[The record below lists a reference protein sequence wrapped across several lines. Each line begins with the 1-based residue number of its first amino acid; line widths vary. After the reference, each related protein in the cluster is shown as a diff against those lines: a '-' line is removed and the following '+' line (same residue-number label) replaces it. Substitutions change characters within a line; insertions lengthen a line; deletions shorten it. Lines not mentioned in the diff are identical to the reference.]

1 MSKTNKKFNKN
12 YDFYSD
18 EFEENY
24 QPKRVNKSKIKRIDR
39 ALKVKDIDLLCDED
53 YFEEDY

>member
-1 MSKTNKKFNKN
+1 MSKTNRKSNRNFD
-12 YDFYSD
+12 YFDDY
-18 EFEENY
+18 EESY

>member
-1 MSKTNKKFNKN
+1 MSKTNRKFNQN
-12 YDFYSD
+12 FDYFDDY
-18 EFEENY
+18 EESY